1 MSDRKLPLLA
11 KQNTLA
17 PQPDQGAFGQASCS
31 QASCGQADFGPASCA
46 GGTGSPASA
55 EENLRLLKAF
65 SRVGDAPRRA
75 WLLELVEYF
84 AGLES
89 ATR

>member
-11 KQNTLA
+11 RHTTLA
-17 PQPDQGAFGQASCS
+17 PRSEGGSFGQMN
-31 QASCGQADFGPASCA
+31 CGQANYADGP
-46 GGTGSPASA
+46 GSPTSA

-75 WLLELVEYF
+75 WLLELVEHF

-89 ATR
+89 AAR